1 MPTSQL
7 RLELVTP
14 RTHECSRTD
23 MSITSHLLTCTSRHN
38 TARPD
43 VSGARPCTG
52 VGSPVEKKKRNKTYI
67 VIECTDSDRES
78 GSGSSTVRV
87 QISWLIDRPSCKQSD
102 CSCFTLN
109 FYVYFY
115 FYFSFVLSEQ
125 RAARLDQLMDILMH
139 FSLLFLLGF
148 SESGSSTV
156 PTIYRLAG

>member
-102 CSCFTLN
+102 CSCFTLT
-109 FYVYFY
+109 FTFT
-115 FYFSFVLSEQ
+115 FHFSFFVCFE
-125 RAARLDQLMDILMH
+125 RAASSAAGPADGYTYAFQLVI
-139 FSLLFLLGF
+139 F
-148 SESGSSTV
+148 TWV
-156 PTIYRLAG
+156 Q